1 MATPHPAVR
10 AAAILDALDYLDVFE
25 LGARA
30 RVLGNVP
37 APSREVLLSTSRSS
51 WVGIEHDR
59 YAVDAIV
66 NLFGVNRSIQYWRA
80 ATSRLAERP
89 LLKGFVSGM
98 IALLGHD
105 PGRVLGLLPKG
116 WPLVYRELCDP
127 QMDTSVAGEASLRFV
142 HIAHEVR
149 AAPNYFHS
157 WHGTCLGMA
166 DLARMEGKVTFVV
179 SADRSTA
186 SATFVWDVSSLPYR

>member
-1 MATPHPAVR
+1 MSTSRPAVR

-25 LGARA
+25 SGARA
-30 RVLGNVP
+30 RVLGSVP
-37 APSREVLLSTSRSS
+37 AASREILLTTSRSS

-59 YAVDAIV
+59 HAVDGIV
-66 NLFGVNRSIQYWRA
+66 NLFGVGRAIQYWRA

-98 IALLGHD
+98 TALLGHD

-116 WPLVYRELCDP
+116 WSLVYRACCEP
-127 QMDTSVAGEASLRFV
+127 RMDTSVAGEANLRFV
-142 HIAHEVR
+142 DVAAEVR
-149 AAPNYFHS
+149 SAPNYFHS

-179 SADRSTA
+179 SANRSTA
-186 SATFVWDVSSLPYR
+186 SATFVWDVPPYR